1 MVEKQLERATFGC
14 GCFWCVEAL
23 FRSRKG
29 VVKVISGY
37 AGGSDVTSKLKDIAS
52 GKHGDAEVVD
62 MWFDPTVVTYNE
74 LLKVF
79 FAVHNPFEIK
89 IGHSLKYRSI
99 ILYHNETQKEEA
111 EKEIAFQ
118 KELSKTETL
127 TTELKKFTLLHEAK
141 EENQNFYEKNPTN
154 TYCELNIRPKL
165 LKLSKD
171 LP

>member
-1 MVEKQLERATFGC
+1 
-14 GCFWCVEAL
+14 
-23 FRSRKG
+23 
-29 VVKVISGY
+29 
-37 AGGSDVTSKLKDIAS
+37 
-52 GKHGDAEVVD
+52 